1 MVSLAVVR
9 PRSATSSLLI
19 ASFQQSKEDL
29 VERFSTLTQRI
40 LSGQKGLPRWQKEWD
55 WTLQRY

>member
-40 LSGQKGLPRWQKEWD
+40 LSGQKGLRRWQKEWD
-55 WTLQRY
+55 WILQRY